1 MGFISDFGTG
11 FAVPTLVSAALLA
24 SASVTATSL
33 NSTLDLS
40 VSGLRNN
47 KGQVMVCMT
56 AKPKAFPDCR
66 KDANAHTLMVSAVE
80 AKDIRFTDVA
90 PGTYAISLVHDE
102 NSNGKLDV
110 SVMIPNEGF
119 GFSRNPTVTFGPPN
133 FRSAAFTL
141 GNVDASQSVKM
152 KYML

>member
-1 MGFISDFGTG
+1 M
-11 FAVPTLVSAALLA
+11 LA
-24 SASVTATSL
+24 SASVTASNL

-40 VSGLRNN
+40 VSGLRNH

-56 AKPKAFPDCR
+56 TNPKAFPDCR
-66 KDANAHTLMVSAVE
+66 KDSGAYKQMVAAANART
-80 AKDIRFTDVA
+80 IRFAGVA

-119 GFSRNPTVTFGPPN
+119 GFSRNPTVTFGPPK
-133 FRSAAFTL
+133 FKSASFTL
-141 GNVDASQSVKM
+141 GDADATQSVKM